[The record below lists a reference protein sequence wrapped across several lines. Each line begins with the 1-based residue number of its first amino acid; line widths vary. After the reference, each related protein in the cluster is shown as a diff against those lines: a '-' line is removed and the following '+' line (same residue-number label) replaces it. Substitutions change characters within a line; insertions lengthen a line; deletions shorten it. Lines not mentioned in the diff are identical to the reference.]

1 MNNAKKKI
9 DVATFLNGEI
19 SMPYFDEYY
28 ADQARD
34 RQKALTKPQK
44 SLGKL
49 EDISIWMAGWQR
61 KSFPTVNNA
70 HCLIFAGN
78 HGIAQK
84 GVSAYPSEVTSQMV
98 ENFYAGGAAI
108 NQLCNLADM
117 ALSVIP
123 IDLENPTRDFSESL
137 AMDKEETLSAMQ
149 IGFESVPSD
158 CDLLVLGEM
167 GIGNTSAATAIA
179 CVLFNQSVDTWT
191 GVGSGLSTKG
201 VESKISIIKSA
212 HKLHGNNFERVEDI
226 LSSFSGREMAAIA
239 GAVIAARIYSI
250 PVLLDGFIS
259 TTSAATLTLYS
270 KTILDH
276 CLISH
281 LSTEPGHAGILSF
294 LGKEPLLDLNMRLGE
309 GSGAAVAS
317 LIIRAALATHN
328 GMATFSEAGVSGI
341 K

>member
-1 MNNAKKKI
+1 MNNSKKKI

-49 EDISIWMAGWQR
+49 EDIAIWMAGWQR
-61 KSFPTVNNA
+61 KSFPTVKNA

-123 IDLENPTRDFSESL
+123 IDLKNPKANQKNSGFLPEEREWIDKFIAHGYVDSFRAFNKEPDQYTWWSYRFNVRAKNIGWRIDYFFVTEGL
-137 AMDKEETLSAMQ
+137 MDKVKDSFITPD
-149 IGFESVPSD
+149 I
-158 CDLLVLGEM
+158 M
-167 GIGNTSAATAIA
+167 GS
-179 CVLFNQSVDTWT
+179 
-191 GVGSGLSTKG
+191 
-201 VESKISIIKSA
+201 
-212 HKLHGNNFERVEDI
+212 
-226 LSSFSGREMAAIA
+226 
-239 GAVIAARIYSI
+239 
-250 PVLLDGFIS
+250 
-259 TTSAATLTLYS
+259 
-270 KTILDH
+270 DH
-276 CLISH
+276 CPMVI
-281 LSTEPGHAGILSF
+281 
-294 LGKEPLLDLNMRLGE
+294 
-309 GSGAAVAS
+309 
-317 LIIRAALATHN
+317 
-328 GMATFSEAGVSGI
+328 
-341 K
+341 